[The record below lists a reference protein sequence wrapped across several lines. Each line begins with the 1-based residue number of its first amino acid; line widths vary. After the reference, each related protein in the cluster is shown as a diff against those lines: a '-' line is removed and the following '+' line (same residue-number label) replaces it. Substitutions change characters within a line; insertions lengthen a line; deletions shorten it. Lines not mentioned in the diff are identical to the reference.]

1 MAYADFKNLARRIAS
16 DKVLRD
22 KAFNIA
28 KNPKYDGYQKGLASM
43 VYKFFDKKTKGSGFK
58 SAIKNEI
65 KQNEQLAEE
74 LQKPI
79 IRKFEKRKVHSS
91 FKENIWGTD
100 LANMQIISKFN
111 KGIRFLLFVID
122 ILSKYAWVIPLKDKK
137 GITIHNAFQKF
148 YMCLNVNKIKYGQIK
163 AVDFIIDQ

>member
-1 MAYADFKNLARRIAS
+1 MDIKE
-16 DKVLRD
+16 VLLQW
-22 KAFNIA
+22 FINFLI
-28 KNPKYDGYQKGLASM
+28 
-43 VYKFFDKKTKGSGFK
+43 KKPSGFK

-65 KQNEQLAEE
+65 KQNERLAEE

-79 IRKFEKRKVHSS
+79 IRKFEKRKVHSP

-100 LANMQIISKFN
+100 LANMQLISKFN

-137 GITIHNAFQKF
+137 GITILNAFQKIL
-148 YMCLNVNKIKYGQIK
+148 YVSERK
-163 AVDFIIDQ
+163 